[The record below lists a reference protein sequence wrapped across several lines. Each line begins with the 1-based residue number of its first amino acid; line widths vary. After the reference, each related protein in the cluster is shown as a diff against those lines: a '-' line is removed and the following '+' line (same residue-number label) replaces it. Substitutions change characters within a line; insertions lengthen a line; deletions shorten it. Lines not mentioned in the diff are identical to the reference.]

1 MQILSLGTLGKK
13 VFQKHLVS
21 KYIEVVKYFP
31 LDCDWALLSFRLY
44 PFIYV
49 NAIVLVSR
57 TNYKGDK
64 VQLDK
69 MRKSSTTWYLE
80 KETRDYPMEH
90 NLSLRKINQL
100 G

>member
-1 MQILSLGTLGKK
+1 MSVL
-13 VFQKHLVS
+13 FWLVS
-21 KYIEVVKYFP
+21 KHMEVVKYFP
-31 LDCDWALLSFRLY
+31 LHCVVLSFRLY
-44 PFIYV
+44 PFIDV
-49 NAIVLVSR
+49 NATVLVSR